1 MAALVNSGQ
10 IVARPQLS
18 KIIEQA
24 RGHRLSVAIAYPCD
38 TPSLQAVC
46 EARAAGLMDPILV
59 GPRPRMSSAASK
71 AVLSLD
77 HFTVV
82 ESPDDP
88 RAAARQ
94 AVALCREGQA
104 AALMKGSLH
113 SDELLAAIVRKEQ
126 GIRGERRISHV
137 YVMDIPTMDRPLLIS
152 DAGVNITPTLA
163 DKVEI
168 ARNAIECAHAL
179 GIALPRVAILSAVET
194 VSPAIQGTLD
204 AAALCKMADRKQ
216 ITGAILDG
224 PLAFDNAMSER
235 AARDK
240 GIDSPVAGRP
250 DVLLLPNLEAGN
262 MVCKVLVHLGGAECA
277 GIILGAAV
285 PVILTSRVDSIMSRV
300 ASCALAVLHA
310 KGRGEEEA
318 NRPAAP

>member
-1 MAALVNSGQ
+1 MAALVDSGQ
-10 IVARPQLS
+10 IVTRPQLS
-18 KIIEQA
+18 KIID
-24 RGHRLSVAIAYPCD
+24 RTGGRRLSVAIAYPCD
-38 TPSLQAVC
+38 AASLQAVS
-46 EARAAGLMDPILV
+46 AAYAAGLVDPILV
-59 GPRPRMSSAASK
+59 GPPLRMSSAASK
-71 AVLSLD
+71 AGANLD
-77 HFTVV
+77 QFTVV
-82 ESPDDP
+82 ESPDDR

-113 SDELLAAIVRKEQ
+113 SDELLAAVVCKER

-152 DAGVNITPTLA
+152 DAAVNIAPMLA

-168 ARNAIECAHAL
+168 ARNAIEFAHSL
-179 GIALPRVAILSAVET
+179 GITLPRVAILSAVET
-194 VSPAIQGTLD
+194 VSPSIQGTVD

-235 AARDK
+235 AAREK

-262 MVCKVLVHLGGAECA
+262 MICKLLVHMAGAECA
-277 GIILGAAV
+277 GIVLGAVV
-285 PVILTSRVDSIMSRV
+285 PVILTSRADSIMSRI

-310 KGRGEEEA
+310 KGRGPEGA
-318 NRPAAP
+318 DYSAVH